1 LPNLFDLSKSAVFKG
16 SLTTMPNAVERPST
30 GSTSQRVAQPQQQQ
44 KHQDD
49 PSTSLFCGALCSML
63 SQLQPRERERIKRN
77 IYNLVSDAILM
88 DLP

>member
-1 LPNLFDLSKSAVFKG
+1 MS
-16 SLTTMPNAVERPST
+16 NAVERPST
-30 GSTSQRVAQPQQQQ
+30 GSTSQRVAQQQQQQQ
-44 KHQDD
+44 KQQDD